1 MVMPETVCSGPAD
14 PAGCFWKEDAKTDG
28 LYLVL
33 HVGLGYS
40 GDLLGSRELLLLLSC
55 HKGPEEK
62 SGIEKMPKVVGLVN
76 AG

>member
-1 MVMPETVCSGPAD
+1 MITPEAVCSGPAD

-33 HVGLGYS
+33 RVGLSYP
-40 GDLLGSRELLLLLSC
+40 GDLLGSRELSSLLSG